1 MHTTHCHTEHHK
13 MRTPCRK
20 SLILAATQLQT
31 CSEETHILDLDRC
44 RELRSLN
51 LKTNKQNDHKT
62 NQQIPPLRTSNLFL
76 KFTGKFFRTLNNRF
90 SLYPA
95 FCCIPRGKD
104 FYSMPNLQH
113 NLKLSQKL
121 LSLEC
126 AKLLSPVLS
135 SDFPVPPSF
144 LLSVPPS
151 NGSCPPLSP
160 QDSMAVA

>member
-62 NQQIPPLRTSNLFL
+62 NKKIPPLRTSDLFL
-76 KFTGKFFRTLNNRF
+76 KSTGKFFRTLNNRF

-95 FCCIPRGKD
+95 FCCIPQRKG
-104 FYSMPNLQH
+104 FLQH
-113 NLKLSQKL
+113 ARSATQ
-121 LSLEC
+121 LEM
-126 AKLLSPVLS
+126 VTET
-135 SDFPVPPSF
+135 SF
-144 LLSVPPS
+144 LGMCQAPEPS
-151 NGSCPPLSP
+151 AE
-160 QDSMAVA
+160 Q